1 MSAALNRVKEIYYP
15 ETDGK
20 PMGETDWH
28 IKLIMNLRTS
38 LENYFRDN
46 ENVYVSCDLLLY
58 YEEGNPKKFVV
69 PDVMVVRGVKKGLR
83 RIYKVWDEGKS
94 PCVVIEIVSK
104 ETWKKDVGEKL
115 RLYADLGVKEYYAFD
130 PEYKY
135 LKPPFR
141 AFRLVDG
148 KFEEVK
154 IRGGRIYS
162 EELGL
167 ELVDTGKSL
176 RLWNPVTKEFLLT
189 PEESEEE
196 RKMEREARL
205 VEREV
210 RLQETERLIAEM
222 TARKKAE
229 EEAKRAEE
237 EAKKAGEDAKK
248 ELAARLKVESELASA
263 LEELARLKT
272 EKGKKK

>member
-1 MSAALNRVKEIYYP
+1 MSAVLDRVKEIYYP

-28 IKLIMNLRTS
+28 IKLIMNLRGG
-38 LENYFRDN
+38 LEVYFRN
-46 ENVYVSCDLLLY
+46 EEYVYVTADVLMY
-58 YEEGNPKKFVV
+58 YEEGNPRKFVV

-83 RIYKVWDEGKS
+83 RVYKLWEEGKP

-115 RLYADLGVKEYYAFD
+115 RLYAGFGVKEYYAFD

-141 AFRLVDG
+141 AFRLVAG
-148 KFEEVK
+148 KLKEVK
-154 IRGGRIYS
+154 IRGGRILS

-176 RLWNPVTKEFLLT
+176 RLWNPVTQEFLLT
-189 PEESEEE
+189 HEESEEE
-196 RKMEREARL
+196 REMER
-205 VEREV
+205 VV
-210 RLQETERLIAEM
+210 RLQETEARIEEM
-222 TARKKAE
+222 KARKKAE
-229 EEAKRAEE
+229 EAKLRVEN
-237 EAKKAGEDAKK
+237 
-248 ELAARLKVESELASA
+248 ELARALEEIARLKA
-263 LEELARLKT
+263 
-272 EKGKKK
+272 EKRKRE

>member
-1 MSAALNRVKEIYYP
+1 MSAVLERVKEIYYP

-28 IKLIMNLRTS
+28 IKLIMNLRGG
-38 LENYFRDN
+38 LEVYFRN
-46 ENVYVSCDLLLY
+46 EEDVYVTADVLMY
-58 YEEGNPKKFVV
+58 YEEGNPRKYVV

-83 RIYKVWDEGKS
+83 RVYKIWEEGKP

-115 RLYADLGVKEYYAFD
+115 RLYADFGVKEYYAFD

-141 AFRLVDG
+141 AFRLVAG
-148 KFEEVK
+148 KLKEVK
-154 IRGGRIYS
+154 IRGGRIFS

-176 RLWNPVTKEFLLT
+176 RLWDPVTKEFLLT
-189 PEESEEE
+189 HEESEEE

-210 RLQETERLIAEM
+210 RLQETEARITEM
-222 TARKKAE
+222 KARKKAE
-229 EEAKRAEE
+229 E
-237 EAKKAGEDAKK
+237 
-248 ELAARLKVESELASA
+248 ARLKVESELARA
-263 LEELARLKT
+263 LEELARLKA
-272 EKGKKK
+272 EKGKRK